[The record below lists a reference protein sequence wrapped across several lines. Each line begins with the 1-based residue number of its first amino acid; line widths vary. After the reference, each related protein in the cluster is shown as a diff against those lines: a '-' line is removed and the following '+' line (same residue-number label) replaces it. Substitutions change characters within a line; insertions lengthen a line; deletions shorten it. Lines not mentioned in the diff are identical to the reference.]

1 MPWRVTII
9 GGGPAGSMAAL
20 LLARGGCAV
29 TLVEQHRFPR
39 DKVCGECLSA
49 TGIDVLGRAGLAPQL
64 LTHSP
69 VTFTHA
75 AIHPPD
81 DRSVR
86 LPLPRPMWGISRAR
100 FDGFLLDTARQAGAT
115 LLQPARCERIDPGSS
130 PKVRLRMLESN
141 ELVAIESDWVLLAD
155 GKPGLSGATPPRTND
170 FGVKAHFENVEGPPN
185 EIELFGCSGLYGGL
199 APIEGGRWNAAF
211 SVPGRRLRMHR
222 GDVAELFA
230 RIVQEN
236 PALRRRLGSARRI
249 GRWRVSPLPRFPVQ
263 AHWPAGVIPI
273 GNSAAAI
280 EPIGGEGM
288 GLALRS
294 AELAARAILASNGPL
309 DLHRLARE
317 FRHLWRTRRPACRL
331 AASVISRTR
340 VAEPLVPLL
349 EHFPR
354 LSACALAL
362 LGK

>member
-9 GGGPAGSMAAL
+9 GGGPAGSTAAF

-49 TGIDVLGRAGLAPQL
+49 TGIDVLGRIGLAPQL

-69 VTFTHA
+69 VTFAQA
-75 AIHPPD
+75 AIHTAD
-81 DRSVR
+81 GRSVR
-86 LPLPRPMWGISRAR
+86 LPLPRPMWGISRAT
-100 FDGFLLDTARQAGAT
+100 FDGFLLDAARQAGAT
-115 LLQPARCERIDPGSS
+115 VVQPARCERIDPGSS
-130 PKVRLRMLESN
+130 PTVRLRMLESN
-141 ELVAIESDWVLLAD
+141 ELTSIESDWVLLAD
-155 GKPGLSGATPPRTND
+155 GKPGLTGATPPRTSD
-170 FGVKAHFENVEGPPN
+170 FGIKAHFENVDGSRSA
-185 EIELFGCSGLYGGL
+185 IELFGCDGSYGGL
-199 APIEGGRWNAAF
+199 AAIENGRWNAAF
-211 SVPGRRLRMHR
+211 SVPARRLRMHR
-222 GDVAELFA
+222 GNVAELFA

-236 PALRRRLGSARRI
+236 PVLRRRLGSARRM
-249 GRWRVSPLPRFPVQ
+249 GTWRAAPLPRFPVRGS
-263 AHWPAGVIPI
+263 WPEGVVPI

-294 AELAARAILASNGPL
+294 AELAAHAILASNGPL

-317 FRHLWRTRRPACRL
+317 FRHQWRTRRPACRL
-331 AASVISRTR
+331 AASVVLRTEL
-340 VAEPLVPLL
+340 AAPLVPLL

-354 LSACALAL
+354 LSARALAL